1 MSKKHSLIPKGIP
14 WRATTGS
21 AVGAQASLLLTH
33 TLEGT
38 SLLIADSPGSEVKT
52 LTLGEQRRVM
62 CPECSAEI
70 EDQGFEL
77 GEIIVCDECGSE
89 LEVVGVDPLRL
100 EHAPEEEED
109 WGE

>member
-1 MSKKHSLIPKGIP
+1 
-14 WRATTGS
+14 
-21 AVGAQASLLLTH
+21 
-33 TLEGT
+33 
-38 SLLIADSPGSEVKT
+38 
-52 LTLGEQRRVM
+52 M